1 MAVKSTKFALYIL
14 MFNMFIAMSGIGLII
29 PIMPAYLETFGVAGQ
44 ALGTLIATFAFAQF
58 LFSPIS
64 GELSDKYGRKN
75 LIIFGLVVFGLSQLL
90 FGMATE
96 LWVLYLARFFSGV
109 GGAFLIPP
117 MMAFVADITTYEE
130 RGKGMGL
137 LGASMSL
144 GFMIGPGIGGFL
156 SEVSLQF
163 PFYVATS
170 VALLS
175 ALLSFFAL
183 PNVKPAVQA
192 VDYKRENLYQQ
203 MKRSVYTPYFVMLL
217 VMFIFAFGLSNFQ
230 STIALYVDKQ
240 FQFTP
245 KEISVVIT
253 VGGFVGVIVQTFV
266 IDSLFKRFGEMR
278 VILVNLLISAAAM
291 IGILFVNTF
300 WTILLVA
307 AIFFTAA
314 SLLRPA
320 INTLISKLAGD
331 SQGYAAGMNNAY
343 MSLGNMIGPALAGI
357 LFDIDMSFPYITG
370 TFILLVCFFI
380 AFNWSARKKNCCR
393 KAAAVELPFS
403 QYKKRDAA
411 KASRFFNVV

>member
-75 LIIFGLVVFGLSQLL
+75 LIIFGLVLFGLSQLL

-117 MMAFVADITTYEE
+117 MMAFVADITTFEE

-183 PNVKPAVQA
+183 PNVKPAVRA
-192 VDYKRENLYQQ
+192 VDHKRENLYQQ

-300 WTILLVA
+300 WTILFVA
-307 AIFFTAA
+307 AVFFTAA

-380 AFNWSARKKNCCR
+380 AFNWSARKK
-393 KAAAVELPFS
+393 ELL
-403 QYKKRDAA
+403 QE
-411 KASRFFNVV
+411 SRSS

>member
-370 TFILLVCFFI
+370 TFILLICFFI
-380 AFNWSARKKNCCR
+380 AFNWSTRKKSCCR
-393 KAAAVELPFS
+393 KAAAAELPFN
-403 QYKKRDAA
+403 QYKKARRRYG
-411 KASRFFNVV
+411 ASLF

>member
-1 MAVKSTKFALYIL
+1 
-14 MFNMFIAMSGIGLII
+14 
-29 PIMPAYLETFGVAGQ
+29 
-44 ALGTLIATFAFAQF
+44 
-58 LFSPIS
+58 
-64 GELSDKYGRKN
+64 
-75 LIIFGLVVFGLSQLL
+75 
-90 FGMATE
+90 
-96 LWVLYLARFFSGV
+96 
-109 GGAFLIPP
+109 
-117 MMAFVADITTYEE
+117 
-130 RGKGMGL
+130 
-137 LGASMSL
+137 
-144 GFMIGPGIGGFL
+144 
-156 SEVSLQF
+156 
-163 PFYVATS
+163 
-170 VALLS
+170 
-175 ALLSFFAL
+175 
-183 PNVKPAVQA
+183 
-192 VDYKRENLYQQ
+192 

-300 WTILLVA
+300 WTILFVA
-307 AIFFTAA
+307 AVFFTAA

-331 SQGYAAGMNNAY
+331 AQGFAAGMNNAY

-380 AFNWSARKKNCCR
+380 AWSWSSQKK
-393 KAAAVELPFS
+393 ELL
-403 QYKKRDAA
+403 QE
-411 KASRFFNVV
+411 SRSN

>member
-75 LIIFGLVVFGLSQLL
+75 LIIFGLIVFGLSQLV
-90 FGMATE
+90 FGLATE
-96 LWVLYLARFFSGV
+96 LWILYIARFFSGL

-156 SEVSLQF
+156 SEVSLEF

-175 ALLSFFAL
+175 ALLSYIAL

-253 VGGFVGVIVQTFV
+253 VGGFVGVVVQTFV

-278 VILVNLLISAAAM
+278 VILVNLLVSAAAM
-291 IGILFVNTF
+291 IGILFVHTF
-300 WTILLVA
+300 WTILFVA
-307 AIFFTAA
+307 AVFFTAA

-370 TFILLVCFFI
+370 TFILLICFFI
-380 AFNWSARKKNCCR
+380 AFNWSARKK
-393 KAAAVELPFS
+393 ELL
-403 QYKKRDAA
+403 QE
-411 KASRFFNVV
+411 SRSS

>member
-170 VALLS
+170 VALLA

-192 VDYKRENLYQQ
+192 VGYKRENLYQQ
-203 MKRSVYTPYFVMLL
+203 LKRSVYTPYFVMLL

-300 WTILLVA
+300 WTILFVA
-307 AIFFTAA
+307 AVFFTAA

-331 SQGYAAGMNNAY
+331 AQGFAAGMNNAY

-380 AFNWSARKKNCCR
+380 AWSWSSQKK
-393 KAAAVELPFS
+393 ELL
-403 QYKKRDAA
+403 QE
-411 KASRFFNVV
+411 SRSN

>member
-370 TFILLVCFFI
+370 TFILLICFFI
-380 AFNWSARKKNCCR
+380 AFNWSTRKK
-393 KAAAVELPFS
+393 ELL
-403 QYKKRDAA
+403 QE
-411 KASRFFNVV
+411 SRSS

>member
-170 VALLS
+170 VALLA

-192 VDYKRENLYQQ
+192 VGYKRENLYQQ
-203 MKRSVYTPYFVMLL
+203 MKSSVYTPYFVMLL

-300 WTILLVA
+300 WTILFVA
-307 AIFFTAA
+307 AVFFTAA

-331 SQGYAAGMNNAY
+331 AQGFAAGMNNAY

-380 AFNWSARKKNCCR
+380 AWSWSSQKK
-393 KAAAVELPFS
+393 ELL
-403 QYKKRDAA
+403 QE
-411 KASRFFNVV
+411 SRSN